1 MRRALATATPTGQTH
16 LTQREETADRIH
28 RGRSSDD

>member
-1 MRRALATATPTGQTH
+1 MRAALSPTPTGLPR

-28 RGRSSDD
+28 RGRSDER